1 METSATGAGFSAV
14 AWGFSAKPAPEIAVN
29 VLGRFRTTAW
39 KSRLAPWVPVLARV
53 DRVAYVLWAALTTI
67 VCARSFYGYML
78 KQTGGEWSAPLD
90 DVFIHFD
97 YARATALGHP
107 FEWVVGNGYSS
118 GNTSLLYPFVLAIGW
133 LVGFREQRLM
143 VWAAVVAMMCVFGT
157 LLVVRRLFLGMSSKD
172 DAWARISSY
181 LAAPFLLGIGA
192 LNWSF
197 WSGMEVAIFVATWAI
212 SLATWLDLDRL
223 LGQGGPP
230 SARRIKRGTWLLG
243 LSGALM
249 IVTRPE
255 ATGTIAVFGLAV
267 ALRLVS
273 RGRLA
278 ALLSLVRVGLP
289 GGLVVVVQALANR
302 ALTGELSANGAIVK
316 LAMNSPFL
324 TADEKLGDY
333 LFNLRYAVLRNV
345 EYHFADQ
352 AGYGIIIPA
361 LALLAVAMPETRR
374 YALILWAQIGMWL
387 LLVAMN
393 GQVRWQNERYTMP
406 AVAWLL
412 VIAALGV
419 SGLLRGVRGRPNVAL
434 VTVVG
439 ALAFQVIGIA
449 TRPSGTAPEF
459 RFSWLL
465 AVIVGMACAAF
476 FHVRVLRMV
485 ACLALVFVAYD
496 HQVPKMRDQR
506 WFFGRACRNIR
517 DQHIVMGRWLRTQH
531 PRRVLVGDAGAILYA
546 SDARGLDIIGLG
558 GYHEYPFAR
567 AGVQGLPATLE
578 LIERMPQGE
587 RPDILAIFPTW
598 WGVLPT
604 WFSSGVMERFP
615 VEGNVICGGYEH
627 VAYKA
632 DWHTL
637 GVGDRIR
644 ALPDGDVKVVDEV
657 DVADLVSEKAHKYEF
672 PRPAGGWTDMHILP
686 DPANPRVDM
695 FDGGRRLASG
705 RSEHFTMRNLVPGK
719 AAHLVFRTAP
729 EGKSKITVLLA
740 GQEVGK
746 LAFERYQG
754 WIEVPL
760 GIDAGMVTSGELS
773 FEVKNDGPEDFVNY
787 HVWLTE

>member
-1 METSATGAGFSAV
+1 MDLLGHPKIE
-14 AWGFSAKPAPEIAVN
+14 AWTRALA
-29 VLGRFRTTAW
+29 
-39 KSRLAPWVPVLARV
+39 SRAAIFARI
-53 DRVAYVLWAALTTI
+53 DRVAYVLWSALATI
-67 VCARSFYGYML
+67 VCARDFYGYML

-97 YARATALGHP
+97 YARSTALGHP

-118 GNTSLLYPFVLAIGW
+118 GNTSLLYPFVLAFGW

-143 VWAAVVAMMCVFGT
+143 IWAAIVAMVCVFGT
-157 LLVVRRLFLGMSSKD
+157 LLAVRRLFLGMSSKD
-172 DAWARISSY
+172 DAWARASSY
-181 LAAPFLLGIGA
+181 LAAPFLMGVGA

-212 SLATWLDLDRL
+212 ALVAWLDLDRAI
-223 LGQGGPP
+223 GRTGP
-230 SARRIKRGTWLLG
+230 AHAKRINRRAWALG
-243 LSGALM
+243 LAGALM

-255 ATGTIAVFGLAV
+255 ATGTIAVFGIAV
-267 ALRLVS
+267 ARSLLP
-273 RGRLA
+273 RGRMPA
-278 ALLSLVRVGLP
+278 ALSLVRIGLP
-289 GGLVVVVQALANR
+289 GAVVVVVQALTNR
-302 ALTGELSANGAIVK
+302 VLTGEYSANGAIVK

-324 TADEKLGDY
+324 TPDEKLADY
-333 LFNLRYAVLRNV
+333 VFNLRYAILRNV

-352 AGYGIIIPA
+352 AGWGIILPA
-361 LALLAVAMPETRR
+361 LALLAIAMPETRR
-374 YALILWAQIGMWL
+374 YALILWAQIAMWL
-387 LLVAMN
+387 VLVAFN

-412 VIAALGV
+412 VCAALGV
-419 SGLLRGVRGRPNVAL
+419 SGLLRGVRGRPNVLAI
-434 VTVVG
+434 TVVG

-449 TRPSGTAPEF
+449 TRPAGAMPEF

-465 AVIVGMACAAF
+465 AIAVGLGCAAF
-476 FHVRVLRMV
+476 FYVRPLRAA
-485 ACLALVFVAYD
+485 ACIALVGLAYV

-517 DQHIVMGRWLRTQH
+517 DQHIVMGRWLKTQS

-546 SDARGLDIIGLG
+546 SDAPGLDIIGLG
-558 GYHEYPFAR
+558 GYHELPFAR

-578 LIERMPQGE
+578 LIERMPQAE

-627 VAYKA
+627 VAYRA

-644 ALPDGDVKVVDEV
+644 ALPDSDVQVIDGVDI
-657 DVADLVSEKAHKYEF
+657 ADLVSEKAHGYRF

-695 FDGGRRLASG
+695 FDAGRRLAGG
-705 RSEHFTMRNLVPGK
+705 RSETFTLRNLVPGK
-719 AAHLVFRTAP
+719 PAHLVFRTAP
-729 EGKSKITVLLA
+729 EGKSKITVLLD
-740 GQEVGK
+740 GHTVGS
-746 LAFERYQG
+746 LAFEHAEG
-754 WIEVPL
+754 WREVPL
-760 GIDAGMVTSGELS
+760 AIDPSLVRSGDLA
-773 FEVKNDGPEDFVNY
+773 FEVKNEGPEDFVDY